1 MEKRNVKRQAGKILA
16 AAAATAG
23 LAAFGASKADAS
35 LIVDVRATAVTGGT
49 VVNTKTI
56 TAGVGSTVT
65 MDVIARLQGQ
75 NSTQITNADYN
86 SDDVNDRS
94 NDDTLQILVGSLKSS
109 AGGLLG
115 NIGLPTTQS
124 PWKAAGSLGGVLV
137 DSDSDTDTDVGQFNS
152 TDPASMWNIHSAIPT
167 GAATYLDAD
176 GNPTGTGFTNGVT
189 QAKNKLIDA
198 STSEML
204 LGTFKFVVTGS
215 GGTSAVNFI
224 IRPGGDAGSALWFED
239 GAPTSLNPTTGSF
252 SVGTPVNVT
261 VAAVP
266 EPASIG
272 LLGLASVGLLAR
284 RRDKKA

>member
-35 LIVDVRATAVTGGT
+35 LIVDVRASQINGVNLASGADVKNVTLLQGQ
-49 VVNTKTI
+49 TI
-56 TAGVGSTVT
+56 T

-75 NSTQITNADYN
+75 NSAQVTNQDYDGGGEN
-86 SDDVNDRS
+86 DVA
-94 NDDTLQILVGSLKSS
+94 NDDALQILVGSMKSS
-109 AGGLLG
+109 VGGLLG
-115 NIGLPTTQS
+115 NMQIPNPKS
-124 PWKAAGSLGGVLV
+124 VWKAPGFILGTQL
-137 DSDSDTDTDVGQFNS
+137 DSDGDTDLDIGQFNS
-152 TDPASMWNIHSAIPT
+152 TDPSTMWNLRAAGAT
-167 GAATYLDAD
+167 AAATFTE
-176 GNPTGTGFTNGVT
+176 GGTGYTTGLGD
-189 QAKNKLIDA
+189 AKTKIINA
-198 STSEML
+198 STSEL
-204 LGTFKFVVTGS
+204 FLGQVKFVATGS
-215 GGTSAVNFI
+215 GGSTGLNFV

-239 GAPTSLNPTTGSF
+239 GAATSINPNTGTF

-261 VAAVP
+261 VAPVP